1 MRRVLTF
8 LGVVAGTMA
17 LLAGPAAADRP
28 STVVVNVVGQQIV
41 CGDVVLT
48 VTSGTFARRVHEHP
62 KPDGSVQEVLGH
74 TLPEVTLVDEEGNTY
89 RAVGA
94 TSAQFTSNPA
104 NGGESFISHLTINHT
119 IVGER
124 GLLGL
129 SRERLQITRNG
140 GVLERTTGSCL
151 LLHE

>member
-94 TSAQFTSNPA
+94 TSAQITYPA

-119 IVGER
+119 IVGEQ

-129 SRERLQITRNG
+129 SRERLQVTRNG
-140 GVLERTTGSCL
+140 RVLERTRGSCV

>member
-8 LGVVAGTMA
+8 LGVVAGTTA
-17 LLAGPAAADRP
+17 LLAGPAAADRW
-28 STVVVNVVGQQIV
+28 STVVVNVVGEQIV

-48 VTSGTFARRVHEHP
+48 VTSGTLARRVHEHP

-74 TLPEVTLVDEEGNTY
+74 TLSGVTLVDEEGNTY

-104 NGGESFISHLTINHT
+104 NGGESFGHLTINHT
-119 IVGER
+119 IVGEQ
-124 GLLGL
+124 GLLGQ

-140 GVLERTTGSCL
+140 RVLERTTGSCL

>member
-17 LLAGPAAADRP
+17 LVAGPAAADRP
-28 STVVVNVVGQQIV
+28 STVVVSIVGQQIV
-41 CGDVVLT
+41 CEDVVLT
-48 VTSGTFARRVHEHP
+48 VTSGTLARRVHEHP
-62 KPDGSVQEVLGH
+62 EPDGS
-74 TLPEVTLVDEEGNTY
+74 VDEEGNTY

-94 TSAQFTSNPA
+94 TSAQFTYPA
-104 NGGESFISHLTINHT
+104 DGGESFISHLTINHT
-119 IVGER
+119 IVGEQ
-124 GLLGL
+124 GLLGF